1 MFSVQKL
8 IHLFIDLERM
18 QRRFRF
24 RSGEKNTKAGLANGG
39 GGDGGRGGDP
49 RSGRGKPQKHQEP
62 RSSDLPVPLQHGSL
76 EYIRHPGLR
85 PRRISVLTRSGAA
98 TAFFDRNI
106 RLLVDGQKANCTA
119 WLLASLLLL
128 FLHGVLLI
136 SWLRDALA
144 RRAGHGRHV

>member
-1 MFSVQKL
+1 MGGTQGAGGESHKSIKSPGPPTYQYPFSMAPKSPNL
-8 IHLFIDLERM
+8 KPKT
-18 QRRFRF
+18 
-24 RSGEKNTKAGLANGG
+24 RSAVEVEE
-39 GGDGGRGGDP
+39 GDKGIKR
-49 RSGRGKPQKHQEP
+49 
-62 RSSDLPVPLQHGSL
+62 VVSL

-85 PRRISVLTRSGAA
+85 PRRISVLTRSGTA